1 MSSLGYE
8 RQSAEKLCS
17 PIFCR
22 GCLVRGCCLPMGLD
36 NVEIEQLE
44 SIISRHRPL
53 RKGEYL
59 YRAGDAMQHLYAI
72 RTGVL
77 KSYYLDPQGNEQ
89 VSGFHLAGELV
100 GLDAIGAD
108 YFRNNA
114 VALDT
119 STICSIPLSPLEE
132 LAGLIPH
139 IRQRLLNALSRQI
152 HYDHQHLNN
161 YRQSAERR
169 LAGFLLNLSARYGK
183 LGLSTSHL
191 NLPMS
196 RAEIAN
202 YLGLT
207 GETISRLLSR
217 FRDDGLISYQGREV
231 QLLNLAALSQTDQA
245 QPRTRCA

>member
-1 MSSLGYE
+1 MSSLSYE
-8 RQSAEKLCS
+8 RQSAEKPCPS
-17 PIFCR
+17 SFCR
-22 GCLVRGCCLPMGLD
+22 SCLARGCCLPLGLD
-36 NVEIEQLE
+36 ASEIEQLE
-44 SIISRHRPL
+44 SIINRHRPL

-77 KSYYLDPQGNEQ
+77 KSYYLDLQGNERI
-89 VSGFHLAGELV
+89 SDFHLTGELV
-100 GLDAIGAD
+100 GLDAIGAGN
-108 YFRNNA
+108 FRNNA

-119 STICSIPLSPLEE
+119 STICSIPLNQLEE
-132 LAGLIPH
+132 LAGQVPR
-139 IRQRLLNALSRQI
+139 IRHRLLNALSRQI

-161 YRQSAERR
+161 FRQSAEHS

-183 LGLSTSHL
+183 LGLSTTHF

-217 FRDDGLISYQGREV
+217 FRDEGLINCQGREI
-231 QLLNLAALSQTDQA
+231 QLINLDALRRTDVLL
-245 QPRTRCA
+245 PLTHCA